1 MKTILLTYGS
11 TRISCLSLD
20 QVEAGNKETDAQTEL
35 EQRFR
40 LEKELEVERLK
51 VELDRTT

>member
-1 MKTILLTYGS
+1 MLNYCS

-35 EQRFR
+35 EKRFR

-51 VELDRTT
+51 VELDSTT